1 MKSIHRTFRMLAATV
16 ALAAGT
22 FLPQAYAAP
31 IVSVTPATQTI
42 GVGGNAVVDIVVSGL
57 TQPADA
63 VGGFSLTL
71 GFNGTV
77 VSGLSFLND
86 PGVKMGAS
94 PQDFSFGFIGSSLDL
109 FFVADSSA
117 TQMTL
122 AASQGAGFTLARVSF
137 TGLANGLSALI
148 LSDVKLSN
156 WNGTATLAGV
166 TTQNGEI
173 CVANAA
179 AEQRCANNVP
189 EPTTLGLLGLGLAA
203 VGFARKRKA
212 ATA

>member
-1 MKSIHRTFRMLAATV
+1 MLAATV

-42 GVGGNAVVDIVVSGL
+42 GVGGNAIVDIVVSGL
-57 TQPADA
+57 IQPADA

-71 GFNGTV
+71 GFNGAV

-94 PQDFSFGFIGSSLDL
+94 PLDLSGGFIGSSLDL

-148 LSDVKLSN
+148 LSNVVLSN
-156 WNGTATLAGV
+156 WDGTATLAGV

>member
-1 MKSIHRTFRMLAATV
+1 MKSIQRTIRMLAAAV

-31 IVSVTPATQTI
+31 IVSVTPASQTI
-42 GVGGNAVVDIVVSGL
+42 GVGGNTFVDIIVSGL

-71 GFNGTV
+71 GFNGTFLSG
-77 VSGLSFLND
+77 VSFVND
-86 PGVKMGAS
+86 PGVTMGALPLDLS
-94 PQDFSFGFIGSSLDL
+94 GGFSGSSLDL
-109 FFVADSSA
+109 FFSADALA
-117 TQMTL
+117 TQATL
-122 AASQGAGFTLARVSF
+122 AASQGAGFTLARVNF

-148 LSDVKLSN
+148 LSNVVLSN
-156 WNGTATLAGV
+156 WDGSADLEGV

-173 CVANAA
+173 CVADAA
-179 AEQRCANNVP
+179 AEQRCAKDVP

-203 VGFARKRKA
+203 VGFARKRKS